1 MLFLQQGACD
11 SIAGY
16 GIRPLRTNRAR
27 NDLEIGGSTG
37 LQAGYDNLHAPPGP
51 GKSYSKPL
59 EVKRGETYLLVLD
72 NIYPNGKGHRI
83 LIRYIGAHSYS
94 SVTTAGTINY
104 KPKDKTLSARIYAM
118 ERISVGFVRKMKA
131 SRQPGTDTQAED
143 NSHRT
148 EF

>member
-83 LIRYIGAHSYS
+83 MIRYRSEEHTSELQS
-94 SVTTAGTINY
+94 
-104 KPKDKTLSARIYAM
+104 LM
-118 ERISVGFVRKMKA
+118 RISYAVFCLKNKITTNPLNK
-131 SRQPGTDTQAED
+131 Q
-143 NSHRT
+143 
-148 EF
+148 